1 VGACIELEREFQ
13 LLFNL
18 TTAGEVAAKAV
29 QLIQD
34 PNAKEDWQK
43 KRARLLEKKLDM
55 VALMVSLIEG
65 YPASVARL
73 NAASAFRGIS
83 LLE

>member
-1 VGACIELEREFQ
+1 VGAFIELEREFQ

-34 PNAKEDWQK
+34 PHAKEDWQK

-73 NAASAFRGIS
+73 NAASAFRGIP